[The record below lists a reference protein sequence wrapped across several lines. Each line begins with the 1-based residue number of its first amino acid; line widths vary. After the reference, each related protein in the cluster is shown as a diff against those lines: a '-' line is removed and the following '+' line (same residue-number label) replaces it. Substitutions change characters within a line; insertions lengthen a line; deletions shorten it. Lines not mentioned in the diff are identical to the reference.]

1 MKGTFYWDLQH
12 SQWPVLCV
20 DISDR
25 ELLLSKVEFGGDYYW
40 SEGPLEPVNNIV
52 QELEAIGKFED
63 WFYKEHK
70 DIYQKI
76 IVETLYTIKHNRYF

>member
-1 MKGTFYWDLQH
+1 MRILSNGDLM
-12 SQWPVLCV
+12 L
-20 DISDR
+20 
-25 ELLLSKVEFGGDYYW
+25 YW
-40 SEGPLEPVNNIV
+40 STGEPSVNNIV
-52 QELEAIGKFED
+52 QELEALGQFGD

>member
-1 MKGTFYWDLQH
+1 M
-12 SQWPVLCV
+12 
-20 DISDR
+20 
-25 ELLLSKVEFGGDYYW
+25 LSKVEFGGDYYW
-40 SEGPLEPVNNIV
+40 STGEPPVNNVV
-52 QELEAIGKFED
+52 QELEALGQFGD